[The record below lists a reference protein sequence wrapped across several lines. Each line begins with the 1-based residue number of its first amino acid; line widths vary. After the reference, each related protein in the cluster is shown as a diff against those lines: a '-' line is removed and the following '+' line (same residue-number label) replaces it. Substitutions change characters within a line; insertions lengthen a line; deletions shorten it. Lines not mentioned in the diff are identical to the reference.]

1 MNWNVI
7 VKNRSIYKKV
17 MILIFI
23 NGFNKSYKLKCYKKC
38 YSKFKYRILLRI
50 LEKINKY
57 FNNLIQENNNYK
69 HGNQVCPN
77 LNLTIQINHIIQ

>member
-7 VKNRSIYKKV
+7 IKNRSIYKKV

-38 YSKFKYRILLRI
+38 YLQTQYRILLLI
-50 LEKINKY
+50 LKKLIK
-57 FNNLIQENNNYK
+57 NLK
-69 HGNQVCPN
+69 
-77 LNLTIQINHIIQ
+77 L